1 MSNPKTQKFATRLGV
16 IATTVGSAVG
26 LGNIWRFP
34 YEAGVHGGCAFLLI
48 YICFIL
54 ILGIPVICAEFI
66 IGRKTGRNISGAFRV
81 LTRGRF
87 WRLISAIGIT
97 AGLVILSFYSVV
109 AGWTM
114 EYIWQSICAFH
125 GATTEGELHSAFD
138 AFASSDVGPV
148 AWMALFLLIN
158 YIVLKRG
165 VTKGIERISNIMLPI
180 LFIILV
186 AFCLN
191 SLTMAGSSE
200 GLAFLFKPD
209 FSKITTDVLF
219 GAMGQAFFSLSLGL
233 GCLITYSSYFN
244 KEVKLIRSATITAS
258 LDTLTAVLAGIMI
271 FPAVFTYGMQPT
283 AGPKLVFEV
292 LPSIF
297 VNMPGG
303 IFWSTL
309 FFVLLF
315 VASLTSTIS
324 MSEISIA
331 YFTRE
336 HGMTRNRATMLTIAI
351 GLVFGTLCALSFG
364 SLSGVSILGKSIFD
378 SFDFLASNILLPLGG
393 LIISVFTGWFL
404 DRRLV
409 KTELGMT
416 SGKLRIAGRLIIFSL
431 RWIAPVCIAIVFIV
445 GLL

>member
-1 MSNPKTQKFATRLGV
+1 LGV

>member
-1 MSNPKTQKFATRLGV
+1 
-16 IATTVGSAVG
+16 
-26 LGNIWRFP
+26 
-34 YEAGVHGGCAFLLI
+34 
-48 YICFIL
+48 
-54 ILGIPVICAEFI
+54 
-66 IGRKTGRNISGAFRV
+66 
-81 LTRGRF
+81 
-87 WRLISAIGIT
+87 
-97 AGLVILSFYSVV
+97 
-109 AGWTM
+109 
-114 EYIWQSICAFH
+114 
-125 GATTEGELHSAFD
+125 
-138 AFASSDVGPV
+138 
-148 AWMALFLLIN
+148 
-158 YIVLKRG
+158 
-165 VTKGIERISNIMLPI
+165 
-180 LFIILV
+180 
-186 AFCLN
+186 
-191 SLTMAGSSE
+191 
-200 GLAFLFKPD
+200 
-209 FSKITTDVLF
+209 
-219 GAMGQAFFSLSLGL
+219 MGQAFFSLSLGL

>member
-87 WRLISAIGIT
+87 WRIISAIGIT

-138 AFASSDVGPV
+138 AFASSNVGPV
-148 AWMALFLLIN
+148 AWMTLFLLIN

-180 LFIILV
+180 LFVILV

-191 SLTMAGSSE
+191 SLTMSGSRE
-200 GLAFLFKPD
+200 GLTFLFKPD

-303 IFWSTL
+303 MFWSTL

-324 MSEISIA
+324 MSEISVA

-336 HGMTRNRATMLTIAI
+336 HGMTRNRATMLTITI

-409 KTELGMT
+409 ESELGMT

-431 RWIAPVCIAIVFIV
+431 RWIAPICIAIVFIV

>member
-158 YIVLKRG
+158 YTVLKRG

>member
-148 AWMALFLLIN
+148 AWMALFLFIN

-351 GLVFGTLCALSFG
+351 GLVFGMLCALSFG
-364 SLSGVSILGKSIFD
+364 SLSWVSILGKSIFD

-431 RWIAPVCIAIVFIV
+431 RWIAPICIAIVFIV

>member
-158 YIVLKRG
+158 YLVLKRG

-364 SLSGVSILGKSIFD
+364 SLSWVSILGKSIFD

-431 RWIAPVCIAIVFIV
+431 RWIAPICIAIVFIV

>member
-1 MSNPKTQKFATRLGV
+1 
-16 IATTVGSAVG
+16 
-26 LGNIWRFP
+26 
-34 YEAGVHGGCAFLLI
+34 
-48 YICFIL
+48 
-54 ILGIPVICAEFI
+54 VICAEFI

-87 WRLISAIGIT
+87 WRIISAIGIT

-431 RWIAPVCIAIVFIV
+431 RWIAPICIAIVFIV

>member
-1 MSNPKTQKFATRLGV
+1 MGV

-303 IFWSTL
+303 MFWSTL

-409 KTELGMT
+409 ESELGMT
-416 SGKLRIAGRLIIFSL
+416 SGKLRTAGRLIIFSL
-431 RWIAPVCIAIVFIV
+431 RWIAPICIAIVFIV